1 MKFAVH
7 SRAIARRLVVAA
19 GALLLLLLPSSAWA
33 ASEGGAMDL
42 VWRVVNLVILFAV
55 LYAVARK
62 PIQAFFADRR
72 DSIHGDVQE
81 AAKLRKEAEERYA
94 RWQRQLA
101 DLDEELE
108 GIRRV
113 SAQRAAAERE
123 RILADATAA
132 GERIRNDAHT
142 AVEQELRRAR
152 EELRE
157 EAADLAIE
165 LAGGMLRDQ
174 VSEADRARLIDE
186 FIGEV
191 DQPGQGSGS

>member
-1 MKFAVH
+1 MTPAAH
-7 SRAIARRLVVAA
+7 GRAIARWLVVA
-19 GALLLLLLPSSAWA
+19 GCALLLLPASASA

-42 VWRVVNLVILFAV
+42 VWRIVNLLILFAI

-72 DSIHGDVQE
+72 DGIQGDVQE
-81 AAKLRKEAEERYA
+81 AAKLHKQAEERYA
-94 RWQRQLA
+94 KWQRQLA
-101 DLDEELE
+101 DLDAELE
-108 GIRRV
+108 EIRRV

-157 EAADLAIE
+157 EAADLAIQ

-174 VSEADRARLIDE
+174 VSEEDRTRLIDE
-186 FIGEV
+186 FISKV